1 MPRHADKHRM
11 SVTHRAGAPVRGAA
25 SLGVWLF
32 VLGGFSGPLAT
43 TPLRSS
49 SHDGNGGSG
58 RPVVTHRSLECA
70 ASRGRTPACMNTSAT
85 AEARPTPSSGSI
97 DPEDKV

>member
-1 MPRHADKHRM
+1 MHRHADKHRM

-43 TPLRSS
+43 TPLGWS
-49 SHDGNGGSG
+49 SHDRYDT
-58 RPVVTHRSLECA
+58 RPDRLGPA
-70 ASRGRTPACMNTSAT
+70 ASQKRRAVANEHVGR
-85 AEARPTPSSGSI
+85 RR
-97 DPEDKV
+97 

>member
-11 SVTHRAGAPVRGAA
+11 SVTHRAGAPVRRAA

-43 TPLRSS
+43 TPLGSS
-49 SHDGNGGSG
+49 SHGHYDTRPDGSG
-58 RPVVTHRSLECA
+58 PAAGETRRGVANEQVTQFDRVVRAAQIQKSARS
-70 ASRGRTPACMNTSAT
+70 R
-85 AEARPTPSSGSI
+85 
-97 DPEDKV
+97 